1 MNKNED
7 HSGSHI
13 PGKVNKKRL
22 THRDVLINFFK
33 FKDKGVK
40 KNYWTLQ
47 AIHNTTHTQTHKNS
61 KPLGRT
67 VR

>member
-1 MNKNED
+1 MKIIVD
-7 HSGSHI
+7 HIFLAKLIRRGSHI
-13 PGKVNKKRL
+13 EMYYVQ
-22 THRDVLINFFK
+22 INFFK